1 MDHSEI
7 RLLPMTDEMYRSYAR
22 EYENDPDLY
31 LPGQIY
37 THYVYSEERVEQYLK
52 RQKDLKRILL
62 AITCGEEIVGEIV
75 IKNIQEGE
83 SATMGLT
90 LKNAKYK
97 DQGIGTEAERLAVRF
112 VFDDLDIPTLYA
124 DTIQSNS
131 RSQHVLEK
139 VGFVFIREDKDFK
152 YYRIDRSSAT

>member
-52 RQKDLKRILL
+52 RQKDLKP
-62 AITCGEEIVGEIV
+62 A
-75 IKNIQEGE
+75 
-83 SATMGLT
+83 
-90 LKNAKYK
+90 
-97 DQGIGTEAERLAVRF
+97 
-112 VFDDLDIPTLYA
+112 
-124 DTIQSNS
+124 
-131 RSQHVLEK
+131 
-139 VGFVFIREDKDFK
+139 VFIAEFAKTGK
-152 YYRIDRSSAT
+152 KEISLS

>member
-1 MDHSEI
+1 MDPTEI
-7 RLLPMTDEMYRSYAR
+7 KLVPMTEEMYRSYAR

-31 LPGQIY
+31 LPKQAY

-52 RQKDLKRILL
+52 RQQDLHRIML
-62 AITCGEEIVGEIV
+62 AIMRGDEIVGEII
-75 IKNIQEGE
+75 IKDIKKGE
-83 SATMGLT
+83 SATMGLA

-97 DQGIGTEAERLAVRF
+97 DQGIGTAAERLAIRY
-112 VFDDLDIPTLYA
+112 VFDELDIPTLFA
-124 DTIQSNS
+124 DTIQTNT

-152 YYRIDRSSAT
+152 YYRIDRNSAK

>member
-75 IKNIQEGE
+75 IKNIKEGE

-112 VFDDLDIPTLYA
+112 VFDDESVISFDRYIDNKLVNLKSI
-124 DTIQSNS
+124 
-131 RSQHVLEK
+131 
-139 VGFVFIREDKDFK
+139 K
-152 YYRIDRSSAT
+152 YFSDYVPKCMRDMPAEAINIGE